1 MSRFKVLR
9 ANPRRALAAMATLL
23 IAVGVTAASGATFT
37 AQTANPSNQFT
48 AGTLTMSNSKNNA
61 AILTASNM
69 KPGDPATKGTVDIK
83 NTGTV
88 SGIFTLGKTALTNS
102 DTSNP
107 MAAKLNVIV
116 TDCGTDVDCTTGAS
130 SNVYTGTLDA
140 MGTGI
145 ALGNFAGGAEHRYE
159 FSVALDSSAD
169 NNYQGDN
176 SVATFTWDAS

>member
-48 AGTLTMSNSKNNA
+48 AGTLTMTNSKNAA

-69 KPGDPATKGTVDIK
+69 KPGDTATGTVDIK
-83 NTGTV
+83 NTGSV
-88 SGIFTLGKTALTNS
+88 SGAFTLGKTALTNS
-102 DTSNP
+102 DTGTP
-107 MAAKLNVIV
+107 MAPKLNVVV
-116 TDCGTDVDCTTGAS
+116 TDCGTDVNCALGTST
-130 SNVYTGTLDA
+130 NVYTGTLAA

-145 ALGNFAGGAEHRYE
+145 ALGNFAGGAEHRYQ
-159 FSVALDSSAD
+159 FDVTLDTSTD
-169 NNYQGDN
+169 NTYQGDN